1 MLVNDR
7 VGRPNG
13 SGVPVFT
20 LGTPGQRYSSVSVRG
35 RLASDKQ
42 ILVIIILILHSLYP
56 FTFCSDNPAKL
67 FTIRTFFPSAGIAN
81 VNPLLFSLLSLFLGG
96 TLINGLGCR
105 VCGRIHAECYNW
117 PRLVSCMRLLLKVQI
132 PDFWTEWSHEYECVS
147 SRLRRHDHMR
157 LGKNE
162 AMRSGSTR

>member
-1 MLVNDR
+1 MQGTNQALWERLV
-7 VGRPNG
+7 
-13 SGVPVFT
+13 SGTVQYLCGAGWLPISK
-20 LGTPGQRYSSVSVRG
+20 P
-35 RLASDKQ
+35 A
-42 ILVIIILILHSLYP
+42 IIILILHSLYP

-67 FTIRTFFPSAGIAN
+67 FTIRTFFPSAGIVN

-132 PDFWTEWSHEYECVS
+132 PDFWT
-147 SRLRRHDHMR
+147 
-157 LGKNE
+157 
-162 AMRSGSTR
+162 